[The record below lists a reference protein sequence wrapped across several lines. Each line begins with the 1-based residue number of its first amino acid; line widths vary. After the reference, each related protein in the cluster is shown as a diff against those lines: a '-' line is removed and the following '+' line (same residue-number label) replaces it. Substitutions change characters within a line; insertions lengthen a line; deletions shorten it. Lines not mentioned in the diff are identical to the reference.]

1 MNGDRIKEIQAWE
14 RIEHLVDCVHCGTV
28 TINMDADIFDDKSHE
43 YSVRVILTTII
54 DYACQGLGLPFP
66 SSK

>member
-1 MNGDRIKEIQAWE
+1 MNGDRIKEIQAWA

-28 TINMDADIFDDKSHE
+28 TINMDAVIFDDKHHD
-43 YSVRVILTTII
+43 YSVRVILKTII

>member
-28 TINMDADIFDDKSHE
+28 TI
-43 YSVRVILTTII
+43 
-54 DYACQGLGLPFP
+54 
-66 SSK
+66 